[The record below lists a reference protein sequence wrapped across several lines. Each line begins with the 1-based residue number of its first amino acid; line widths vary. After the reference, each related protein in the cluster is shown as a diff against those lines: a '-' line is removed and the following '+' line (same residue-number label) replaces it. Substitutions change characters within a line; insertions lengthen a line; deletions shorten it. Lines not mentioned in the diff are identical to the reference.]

1 MSVLTVGSKVKIP
14 CNIQPGAFSSER
26 LITIETDETIFS
38 GFINIE
44 YLEDEY
50 LEEENESR
58 GYVVGTIISEGHEHF
73 TIKIPAS
80 LFTSA
85 EGQTS
90 INLAWATE
98 HLQVATG

>member
-1 MSVLTVGSKVKIP
+1 MSGLTVGKKVKIP

-44 YLEDEY
+44 H
-50 LEEENESR
+50 LEEETESR
-58 GYVVGTIISEGHEHF
+58 GYVVGTIMSVDPEYY
-73 TIKIPAS
+73 TIKTPAS

-85 EGQTS
+85 AGRTS
-90 INLAWATE
+90 INSAWATE
-98 HLQVATG
+98 HLQAAAG